1 MSSKKSVI
9 IIGYDPSVVDY
20 SKWPGLTPEKLV
32 AGLEGDLSRMRELGY
47 DAEVLYIDLGTTAES
62 AITKK
67 LTHTRFDCVLIGAG
81 VRTSVEHFLNFEKVV
96 NIVHKYAP
104 SARICFNTNPFDST
118 AAFQRWV

>member
-47 DAEVLYIDLGTTAES
+47 DAEVLYIG
-62 AITKK
+62 
-67 LTHTRFDCVLIGAG
+67 H
-81 VRTSVEHFLNFEKVV
+81 H
-96 NIVHKYAP
+96 
-104 SARICFNTNPFDST
+104 
-118 AAFQRWV
+118 